1 MKVFF
6 LHGGRVSPANGSDL
20 NCHSFSSVLV
30 VLLSRAS
37 PRGRYTLLRVLRWL
51 LPQLDAAALAAR
63 TKAHWGPLHTAARA
77 PHRQLAVEVTELLL
91 RRGEQLGLF
100 TEEAMQ
106 QRGTSALLSDLSFN
120 KFYLGMKARS
130 VLDEAV
136 WRVWPQQQEEQLQ
149 QRQDGTAV
157 VVTVVVR
164 RRPAVREDIRSEEQL
179 AAAMARLA
187 RLDLLPAAAAGTGT
201 GWGR

>member
-1 MKVFF
+1 M
-6 LHGGRVSPANGSDL
+6 RVCLCVYVCFIS
-20 NCHSFSSVLV
+20 CT
-30 VLLSRAS
+30 RAADMHAHLWC
-37 PRGRYTLLRVLRWL
+37 RRV
-51 LPQLDAAALAAR
+51 AA
-63 TKAHWGPLHTAARA
+63 
-77 PHRQLAVEVTELLL
+77 Q
-91 RRGEQLGLF
+91 
-100 TEEAMQ
+100 
-106 QRGTSALLSDLSFN
+106 
-120 KFYLGMKARS
+120 
-130 VLDEAV
+130 
-136 WRVWPQQQEEQLQ
+136 VWPQQQEEQLQ